1 MRISD
6 WSSDVC
12 SSDLIVEAVMLVRD
26 NLPPA
31 AAGVGQLFQ
40 FLDHR
45 FGRSAQDD
53 MIDQEIIVDVG
64 RRNIL
69 AAVGDDAVEQ
79 AELDVDFLQIFMPG
93 DRKSTRLNSSH

>member
-1 MRISD
+1 
-6 WSSDVC
+6 
-12 SSDLIVEAVMLVRD
+12 MLVRD

-79 AELDVDFLQIFMPG
+79 AELDVDFLQIFM
-93 DRKSTRLNSSH
+93 RSEEHTSELQSLMRNSYADFCLKKQNTIL